1 MSVTVSSVRLVKRY
15 AMTGLLLIVFPALM
29 AFAACSDLLTM
40 RISNKLVLA
49 TGAAFFVLALL
60 AGMDIVQIGWHVAA
74 GALVLAFTFG
84 FFAAGWIGGG
94 DAKLAAAI
102 ALWFGF
108 DLILPFL
115 LYASVFGGA
124 LTLIVLLGR
133 NYMLPAP
140 LMQVGW
146 IERLHNQ
153 KTGIPYGI
161 ALAAAALVV
170 YPMSPLFK
178 AFAV

>member
-1 MSVTVSSVRLVKRY
+1 MEIN
-15 AMTGLLLIVFPALM
+15 LLALFVFPALM
-29 AFAACSDLLTM
+29 AFVACSDLLTM
-40 RISNKLVLA
+40 RISNKLVLI
-49 TGAAFFVLALL
+49 TGAAFFALAIP
-60 AGMDIVQIGWHVAA
+60 AGMDVVQIGWHIAA
-74 GALVLAFTFG
+74 GALVLAVTFG

-108 DLILPFL
+108 DILLPFL

-124 LTLIVLLGR
+124 LTLIILAGR

-140 LMQVGW
+140 LMGVGW
-146 IERLHNQ
+146 IERLHDQ

-170 YPMSPLFK
+170 YPMSWIFK
-178 AFAV
+178 AFAA

>member
-1 MSVTVSSVRLVKRY
+1 MILAS
-15 AMTGLLLIVFPALM
+15 LLIFPALM

-40 RISNKLVLA
+40 RISNRLVLA
-49 TGAAFFVLALL
+49 TGAAFLVLALFT
-60 AGMDIVQIGWHVAA
+60 GMDITQIGWHAAA
-74 GALVLAFTFG
+74 GAVVLAVTFA

-102 ALWFGF
+102 ALWLGF
-108 DLILPFL
+108 DVLLPFL
-115 LYASVFGGA
+115 LYASVLGGA
-124 LTLIVLLGR
+124 LTLAILLAR

-140 LMQVGW
+140 LMQIGW
-146 IERLHNQ
+146 IERLHNE

-161 ALAAAALVV
+161 ALAAAALLV